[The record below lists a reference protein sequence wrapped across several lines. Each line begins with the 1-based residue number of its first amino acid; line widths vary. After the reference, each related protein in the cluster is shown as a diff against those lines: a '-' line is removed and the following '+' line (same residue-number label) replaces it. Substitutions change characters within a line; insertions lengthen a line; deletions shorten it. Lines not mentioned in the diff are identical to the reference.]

1 MINDQKIRV
10 AIFDETLGIPV
21 FQEVSVL
28 VSQEKRQWTE
38 EEKEFQKKQ
47 LLYVIGF
54 ILTVILF
61 IYIVVSGGIL
71 KGIIVILCTIVLIP
85 LVFFIFVNMS
95 PGIKRADGTI
105 DHSGSAALIIF
116 LPFIAVFTFIILTI
130 IMAIYI
136 FISNFTT
143 PTPSTI
149 V

>member
-1 MINDQKIRV
+1 MNDQKIRV

-21 FQEVSVL
+21 FKEVSV
-28 VSQEKRQWTE
+28 RQWTE

-47 LLYVIGF
+47 RLYVIGL
-54 ILTVILF
+54 ILIVILF
-61 IYIVVSGGIL
+61 IYVAVSGGIL
-71 KGIIVILCTIVLIP
+71 QVIKVIIGTIVLTPII
-85 LVFFIFVNMS
+85 FFIWVFML
-95 PGIKRADGTI
+95 PGTKRADGTI
-105 DHSGSAALIIF
+105 DHSGDAAAIIF
-116 LPFIAVFTFIILTI
+116 FPSVAVFTSVILTI

>member
-1 MINDQKIRV
+1 MNDQ
-10 AIFDETLGIPV
+10 EL
-21 FQEVSVL
+21 
-28 VSQEKRQWTE
+28 EKLS
-38 EEKEFQKKQ
+38 
-47 LLYVIGF
+47 LLMPIGL

-61 IYIVVSGGIL
+61 IYVVVSGGIL
-71 KGIIVILCTIVLIP
+71 KGIIVIICTIVLTPI
-85 LVFFIFVNMS
+85 VFFIFVNRS

-105 DHSGSAALIIF
+105 DHSGSGALIIF
-116 LPFIAVFTFIILTI
+116 LPSVAVFTSIILTI